1 MSQVRKAGSP
11 SRREGER
18 GFTLLQT
25 LIVVSVVVILTV
37 ISVNNF
43 ASVRQRVMLNN
54 AALEVT
60 RYLEKTR
67 TDSIKR
73 HAASTAQA
81 RVTVLNANSYA
92 VVMDFNG
99 DGNITA
105 NETRTVLL
113 PTGITFNVTPSVP
126 PAVSY
131 DWRGRPG
138 ANNRITLA
146 STAGDTI
153 NIDLSG
159 GGDITSN
166 GATLTLP
173 TISSTPYPTPV
184 TAGSTS
190 TPTPSPSPSPPMP
203 SGAPECYVDTDVTS
217 ITVRKSGLTTG
228 YVNIT
233 QDQYGKGAN
242 ISIIYDS
249 TELSISP
256 NTASLESLGSIQIAI
271 KDIKGGSKDYT
282 TTFTID
288 HPCGQ
293 KVITVLVTN

>member
-1 MSQVRKAGSP
+1 MSQVRRAGSP
-11 SRREGER
+11 SRRQGER
-18 GFTLLQT
+18 GFTLLKT
-25 LIVVSVVVILTV
+25 LIVVSVIVILTV

-73 HAASTAQA
+73 HAASTAQSS
-81 RVTVLNANSYA
+81 VTVLNANSYA
-92 VVMDFNG
+92 VVMDYNG

-105 NETRTVLL
+105 NETRTVRL

-138 ANNRITLA
+138 SNNRITLLDV
-146 STAGDTI
+146 AGDTI

-184 TAGSTS
+184 TSGSAS

-217 ITVRKSGLTTG
+217 VTVRKSGLTTAT
-228 YVNIT
+228 VNVT
-233 QDQYGKGAN
+233 QDQYGKAGD
-242 ISIIYDS
+242 ISVIYNSSD
-249 TELSISP
+249 LSVTP
-256 NTASLESLGSIQIAI
+256 ATATIDSLGTIQLTI
-271 KDIKGGSKDYT
+271 KDVKGGGKDYT

-293 KVITVLVTN
+293 QVINVTVTQ